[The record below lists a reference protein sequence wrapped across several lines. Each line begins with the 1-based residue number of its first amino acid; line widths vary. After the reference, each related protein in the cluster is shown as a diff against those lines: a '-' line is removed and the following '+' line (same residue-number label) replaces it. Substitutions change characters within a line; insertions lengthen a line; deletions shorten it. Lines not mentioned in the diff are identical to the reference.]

1 LPLVISFQAREGR
14 LIKNN
19 SPEAQAEDG
28 KKDSDFFCGLTADPR
43 NYLHRVELFDATGVS
58 STLERRFEPNPH
70 DPEREFF
77 GNDALA

>member
-1 LPLVISFQAREGR
+1 LVVSFLAREGR

-28 KKDSDFFCGLTADPR
+28 KNIPDFFCGITVDPR

-58 STLERRFEPNPH
+58 STLERRLEPNPH
-70 DPEREFF
+70 DPERELF

>member
-1 LPLVISFQAREGR
+1 MVVSFLAREGR

-28 KKDSDFFCGLTADPR
+28 KNIPDFFCGITVDPR

-58 STLERRFEPNPH
+58 STLERRLEPNPH
-70 DPEREFF
+70 DPERELF